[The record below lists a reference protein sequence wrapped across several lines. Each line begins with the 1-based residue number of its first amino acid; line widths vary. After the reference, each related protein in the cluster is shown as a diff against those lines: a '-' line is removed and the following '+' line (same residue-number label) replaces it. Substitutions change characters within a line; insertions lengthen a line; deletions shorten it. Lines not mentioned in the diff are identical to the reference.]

1 MMREVFTA
9 GHSTR
14 TIEELVALLDGAGV
28 RAVADVRRFPA
39 SRRHPHFAREALA
52 ASLEAAGIAYHWLGA
67 SLGGRMRETIPAD
80 RSPNGAWK
88 VAAFRHYADAL
99 DSPEVTAGLAR
110 LEEIA
115 AAMPTAFLCA
125 ERLWWQCHRRIVADA
140 LHVRGWHVV
149 HLLEPGK
156 RDVHAL
162 PDFARVERGR
172 LTYPAPQ
179 APLL

>member
-1 MMREVFTA
+1 MREIFTV

-14 TIEELVALLDGAGV
+14 SVEELVALLDEAAV
-28 RAVADVRRFPA
+28 RAVADLRRFPG

-52 ASLEAAGIAYHWLGA
+52 AALESSGVAYHWLGE
-67 SLGGRMRETIPAD
+67 SLGGRMPESLPAE

-99 DSPEVTAGLAR
+99 ETPEVEAGLAR
-110 LEEIA
+110 LETIA
-115 AAMPTAFLCA
+115 SEAPTAFLCA

-140 LHVRGWHVV
+140 LHVRGWRVV

-156 RDVHAL
+156 RAVHDL

-179 APLL
+179 PPLL

>member
-14 TIEELVALLDGAGV
+14 SIEELVALLDGAGV

-39 SRRHPHFAREALA
+39 SRRHPHFAGDALA

-67 SLGGRMRETIPAD
+67 SLGGRMRETIAAA
-80 RSPNGAWK
+80 RSPNAAWK

-99 DSPEVTAGLAR
+99 DSAEVSAGLAR

-115 AAMPTAFLCA
+115 VATPTAFLCA

-140 LHVRGWHVV
+140 LLVRGWRVV

-156 RDVHAL
+156 HDVHAL
-162 PDFARVERGR
+162 PDFAKVDGGKLSYPGR
-172 LTYPAPQ
+172 QP
-179 APLL
+179 PLL